1 MNKRL
6 LEIMKEKEELRAKIK
21 DGKDINLEEIMQK
34 VDALNKEEKE
44 IRTREKLLE
53 DLSSNGELGNNIKK
67 PEDKKEQRSNKY
79 DSEEYRAA
87 FMDYVVR
94 KKPMPKEFRE
104 NQVTKTTDVGAIIPP
119 TTLNKI
125 VEKLESYGNI
135 LPLVN
140 RTGFANGLVV
150 PTSSIKP
157 VATWVGEG
165 ETSDKQKKTLGSV
178 VFAAYK
184 LRCAVAVSLE
194 TNVMTWSAFE
204 TTLINNIVEAMAIAL
219 EDSIINGT
227 GTKQP
232 TGILK
237 DDSIGTK
244 IETDKISYDLIT
256 KAEGELEEAYEAGAV
271 WCMNKKTFMQFVG
284 MTDSNGQPIAR
295 VNYGISGK
303 QEKVLLGRTVVT
315 TKFMPA
321 FSTSVGD
328 GKTFAF
334 LYNFKDYTLNTN
346 YQMGIKTY
354 EDDDTDDIIR
364 KSVLIADGKV
374 IDSNSLV
381 KLVYKAASVEKS

>member
-6 LEIMKEKEELRAKIK
+6 LEIMKEKQELREKIQKGEDINFDEIEQRADELIREEQEIRKREKIIDDLNNDGALGSIINKPDEVEKRKNVFDTDEYRNAFMNYVIK
-21 DGKDINLEEIMQK
+21 DTPIPK
-34 VDALNKEEKE
+34 
-44 IRTREKLLE
+44 
-53 DLSSNGELGNNIKK
+53 
-67 PEDKKEQRSNKY
+67 
-79 DSEEYRAA
+79 EYRS
-87 FMDYVVR
+87 D
-94 KKPMPKEFRE
+94 E
-104 NQVTKTTDVGAIIPP
+104 VTKTTDVGAIIPP

-125 VEKLESYGNI
+125 IEKLESYGNI

-140 RTGFANGLVV
+140 RTSFATGLVI
-150 PTSSIKP
+150 PTSTIKP

-165 ETSDKQKKTLGSV
+165 AGSDKQKKTVGKI

-219 EDSIINGT
+219 ENSIINGT
-227 GTKQP
+227 GLTQP
-232 TGILK
+232 SGILK
-237 DDSIGTK
+237 DDESGKK
-244 IETDKISYDLIT
+244 IETNEISYDLIT
-256 KAEGELEEAYEAGAV
+256 KAEGELEEAYETGAV
-271 WCMNKKTFMQFVG
+271 WCMSKKTFMEFVG

-295 VNYGISGK
+295 VNYGINGK
-303 QEKVLLGRTVVT
+303 QEKVLLGRPVVT
-315 TKFMPA
+315 TKFVPT
-321 FSTSVGD
+321 FSSSIGE

-334 LYNFKDYTLNTN
+334 LFNFKDYTLNTN

-354 EDDDTDDIIR
+354 EDNDTDDIIR

-381 KLVYKAASVEKS
+381 KLVYKASV